1 MSRSLPWVRRLL
13 PRTFAGQ
20 TVLLLVVGLSLSHAL
35 TVVFHQYDRGML
47 LAATGGNEF
56 AHRVAAAVR
65 SLDAV
70 PPEIRPAVI
79 QAVQAADLR
88 LRLNDGPPDGREE
101 TPEEADWRADYVRR
115 LVVDALKGWPL
126 IDASRVDLRATPSG
140 AQMIAHVPVGD
151 GAWLRAEGALVAED
165 APASLSMDIVVS
177 TLIMF
182 VAVLV
187 AAIWAARRLARP
199 LRHMALAADRLGRDV
214 TAPPLPEEGP
224 EEVRRAAE
232 AFNRMQS
239 RLRRLVEDRM
249 QMLAAI
255 SHDLRTPITLLRL
268 RAEFIPDKTE
278 QAKTLQTLDEM
289 AEMVNSLLAFAREEA
304 AEEEIRVV
312 DLAALVDTVCADL
325 ADTGAKVTFRPADPL
340 PMSCRVS
347 AVRRAVTNLVS
358 NAVRHG
364 GEASVAM
371 ETTPDQVRIIVEDE
385 GPGIPEGEL
394 EQVFRPFY
402 RVERSRNRDTG
413 GVGLGLAV
421 VRSVARQHGGD
432 AFVENRPDGGLR
444 AVVTLPLT
452 PPSAAGDTL

>member
-1 MSRSLPWVRRLL
+1 MKAGLSWARRLL

-35 TVVFHQYDRGML
+35 TVVFHQHDREML
-47 LAATGGNEF
+47 IAATGGSEF
-56 AHRVAAAVR
+56 AHLVAVSARTLSAVPQENRAAV
-65 SLDAV
+65 V
-70 PPEIRPAVI
+70 
-79 QAVQAADLR
+79 QAVQGGDLR
-88 LRLNDGPPDGREE
+88 LSLHDGPPGAAAGEV
-101 TPEEADWRADYVRR
+101 DWRAEYVRR
-115 LVVDALKGWPL
+115 LVAETLSGWPYADAL
-126 IDASRVDLRATPSG
+126 RVDLRDLPTG
-140 AQMIAHVPVGD
+140 ALMTAHVPLGD
-151 GAWLRAEGALVAED
+151 GTWLAADGALVAHG
-165 APASLSMDIVVS
+165 APSSLSMDILVS

-187 AAIWAARRLARP
+187 AAIWAARRLTRP
-199 LRHMALAADRLGRDV
+199 LRDMALAADRLGRDV
-214 TAPPLPEEGP
+214 SAPPLREDGP

-232 AFNRMQS
+232 AFNRMQT
-239 RLRRLVEDRM
+239 RLRRFVEDRM

-268 RAEFIPDKTE
+268 RAEFMEDAAE

-304 AEEEIRVV
+304 AEEEVRVV
-312 DLAALVDTVCADL
+312 DLAALVDSICADQSD
-325 ADTGAKVTFRPADPL
+325 AGASVSCLPSEPL
-340 PMSCRVS
+340 PVSCRVS

-364 GEASVAM
+364 GQAIVSL
-371 ETTPDQVRIIVEDE
+371 ETAPACVHIIVDDS
-385 GPGIPEGEL
+385 GPGIPKEEL

-421 VRSVARQHGGD
+421 VRTIARQHGGE
-432 AFVENRPDGGLR
+432 ATVENRPGGGLR
-444 AVVTLPLT
+444 AIISLPFS
-452 PPSAAGDTL
+452 PAPAAGDTV

>member
-1 MSRSLPWVRRLL
+1 
-13 PRTFAGQ
+13 
-20 TVLLLVVGLSLSHAL
+20 
-35 TVVFHQYDRGML
+35 
-47 LAATGGNEF
+47 
-56 AHRVAAAVR
+56 
-65 SLDAV
+65 
-70 PPEIRPAVI
+70 
-79 QAVQAADLR
+79 
-88 LRLNDGPPDGREE
+88 
-101 TPEEADWRADYVRR
+101 
-115 LVVDALKGWPL
+115 
-126 IDASRVDLRATPSG
+126 
-140 AQMIAHVPVGD
+140 
-151 GAWLRAEGALVAED
+151 
-165 APASLSMDIVVS
+165 PASLSMDIVVS

-268 RAEFIPDKTE
+268 RAEFMQDKTE

-304 AEEEIRVV
+304 AEEEMRVV
-312 DLAALVDTVCADL
+312 DLAALVETVCVDL
-325 ADTGAKVTFRPADPL
+325 ADTGAKVTCRLAEPL

-364 GEASVAM
+364 GEASVAV
-371 ETTPDQVRIIVEDE
+371 ETTPGQVRIIVEDE

-432 AFVENRPDGGLR
+432 AFVKNRPDRGLR
-444 AVVTLPLT
+444 AIMALPLT
-452 PPSAAGDTL
+452 PASAAGDTL